1 MTTPSNGSPA
11 NILRGRTLL
20 IPRMSDEGAAT
31 FAAAFRSIGVDTAP
45 VPPSNARA
53 MELAGRFTSGDECYP
68 EQVTLGSFL
77 RAIEDFGPSKVAL
90 FLPTASGPCRFGQYL
105 PYLRKVLREI
115 GHEDVPVVSPTSNNS
130 YEGVG
135 EQQGGLVRTAW
146 RALVAADIL
155 RKLCLRIR
163 PYEVASGDT
172 DQAVQECLDD
182 ICSVIQ
188 RQGVGHGHQM
198 DALVESMERTG
209 RRFASIHTKAAERPL
224 VGVVGEIFCR
234 LSTFSNEDVV
244 RKIEAHGGECWISD
258 IAEWIWYTNEEEA
271 IRLSRQGGL
280 LSAGLIKSKIKMIF
294 QRRDEHKL
302 LRPVMPLL
310 KGREEPERIVEVLER
325 SAPYLPHTGALGE
338 MVLSVGKAVYL
349 YEKGASGIAD
359 ISPFTCMNG
368 IICESIYPR
377 VSREHD
383 GIPIRNFYFDGTQK
397 TVEQDVGI
405 FMELVRNYYRRA
417 IASGSGGTAV
427 RRLAVAGA

>member
-1 MTTPSNGSPA
+1 MNGQPA
-11 NILRGRTLL
+11 DMLRGRTLL

-31 FAAAFRSIGVDTAP
+31 FAAAFRSIGVDAAP
-45 VPPSNARA
+45 VPPSNDRA

-68 EQVTLGSFL
+68 EQVTLGDFL
-77 RAIEDFGPSKVAL
+77 RAIEDFGPSKVAF

-105 PYLRKVLREI
+105 PYLRKVLRDI
-115 GHEDVPVVSPTSNNS
+115 GHEDVPIVSPTSNNS

-135 EQQGGLVRTAW
+135 EHQGGLVRTAW

-155 RKLCLRIR
+155 RRLSLRVR
-163 PYEVASGDT
+163 PYETTAGDT
-172 DQAVQECLDD
+172 DQVTRECLEDV
-182 ICSVIQ
+182 CRVIE
-188 RQGVGHGHQM
+188 RQGVGHGRQM
-198 DALVESMERTG
+198 DEMVRSMERAG
-209 RRFASIHTKAAERPL
+209 RRFASIRTKQAERPL

-258 IAEWIWYTNEEEA
+258 ISEWIWYTNEEEA
-271 IRLSRQGGL
+271 SRLSRQGGL
-280 LSAGLIKSKIKMIF
+280 LSAGLLKARIRMVF

-302 LRPVMPLL
+302 LLPVKPLL
-310 KGREEPERIVEVLER
+310 KGREEPERITEILER
-325 SAPYLPHTGALGE
+325 SASYLPHTGALGE

-368 IICESIYPR
+368 IICESVYPR
-377 VSREHD
+377 VSRDHD

-405 FMELVRNYYRRA
+405 FMELVRNYQRRSA
-417 IASGSGGTAV
+417 GNRPGARVGRRGSACK
-427 RRLAVAGA
+427 A